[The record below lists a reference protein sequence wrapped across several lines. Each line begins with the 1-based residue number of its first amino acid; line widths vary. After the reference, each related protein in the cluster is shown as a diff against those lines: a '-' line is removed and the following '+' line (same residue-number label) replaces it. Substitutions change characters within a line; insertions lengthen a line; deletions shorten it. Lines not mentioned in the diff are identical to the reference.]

1 MSGMNA
7 HVESV
12 ADRLL
17 VVALDAEFRD
27 AAANIAEKLGYELYS
42 TGYSADFRKIVLDL
56 APTVVILDVDL
67 LNRQRT
73 GALAFLAR
81 LESRPRVLLL
91 TSAESDSGVSL
102 QQLVE
107 SLNLDVVEI
116 LSHPVDMD
124 KLQGTMQSLRIADD
138 Y

>member
-7 HVESV
+7 HIEPV

-17 VVALDAEFRD
+17 VVASDAEFRD
-27 AAANIAEKLGYELYS
+27 AAANIAEGLGYELYS
-42 TGYSADFRKIVLDL
+42 TGYSADFRKIVVDL
-56 APTVVILDVDL
+56 SPTVVILDVDL

-91 TSAESDSGVSL
+91 TSAEADKGVSL

-107 SLNLDVVEI
+107 SLSLDVVEI
-116 LSHPVDMD
+116 LNHPVDLD
-124 KLQGTMQSLRIADD
+124 KLQGTMQSLRIVED
-138 Y
+138 